1 MLSLFNPWVLLSVI
15 LAIIGAY
22 FEGHHIGYQECYDEA
37 VAKVAAANE
46 QARAKEAELNAKVNT
61 TASQLRKANDEAQ
74 TKIYKLTADVQ
85 SGALRLSVP
94 LTSNSVCPADSTRT
108 ASGDSNAR
116 ADLDPKTSQDLINIT
131 ADGDKAILALNAC
144 ITTYNQVRENL
155 KEKIDD

>member
-1 MLSLFNPWVLLSVI
+1 MFSLFNPWVLLSVI
-15 LAIIGAY
+15 LTITGAY
-22 FEGHHIGYQECYDEA
+22 FYGHHAGYKECYDEA
-37 VAKVAAANE
+37 VAKVARANQE
-46 QARAKEAELNAKVNT
+46 ARTKEAELNAKVNT
-61 TASQLRKANDEAQ
+61 TASQLRKANDEAR

-94 LTSNSVCPADSTRT
+94 LASNSVCTADSTRT

-116 ADLDPKTSQDLINIT
+116 ADLDPKTSQDLINIA

-144 ITTYNQVRENL
+144 ITTYNQVRETL